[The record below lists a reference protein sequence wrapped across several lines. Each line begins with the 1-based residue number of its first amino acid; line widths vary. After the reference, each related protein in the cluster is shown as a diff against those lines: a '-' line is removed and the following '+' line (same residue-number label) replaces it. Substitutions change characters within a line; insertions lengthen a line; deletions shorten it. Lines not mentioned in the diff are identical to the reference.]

1 MVTVASGGRVTGIR
15 YDLIRVK
22 GNGISNYIPIACDSG
37 TIISVQAFDGY
48 SAVSCDHVQVMTIT
62 KYPMLYDAQ
71 IHLVC
76 SHQYLRWS
84 PGSLRSGKAL
94 MRNEVHVRYSGKC
107 DDNKDALKDAFVTSV
122 QSLLRDEEMC
132 PPEDQCTIAD
142 VQVMCGRRS
151 RRDVSSYRHDRR
163 ETSRNATS
171 ANITSAK
178 ITTAN
183 IAGVAAPDDGNATAT
198 FGDVRI
204 QFRIEA
210 VVRNKTADLV
220 TGVDQSRVL
229 GALEDIYVGFENKI
243 MEEGYTLDI
252 NGDRVKLLEINV
264 LTIPEIESNCN
275 VGEVLVR
282 TENGAV
288 CCKYAVWLCHIHV
301 NYTWLRGRSCSPSV
315 VTPVIIY

>member
-1 MVTVASGGRVTGIR
+1 MYAQIHFSKLRAQAPHSLQRSDGR
-15 YDLIRVK
+15 
-22 GNGISNYIPIACDSG
+22 ACNSG

-71 IHLVC
+71 IHLVS

-94 MRNEVHVRYSGKC
+94 MRNEVYVRYSGKC

-151 RRDVSSYRHDRR
+151 RRDVSSYRHDRVRR

-171 ANITSAK
+171 ANS
-178 ITTAN
+178 TTPNTISAN
-183 IAGVAAPDDGNATAT
+183 IAGVDAPDDGNATY
-198 FGDVRI
+198 GDVRN
-204 QFRIEA
+204 QFGIEA
-210 VVRNKTADLV
+210 VVRNKTADVVMRLI
-220 TGVDQSRVL
+220 R
-229 GALEDIYVGFENKI
+229 
-243 MEEGYTLDI
+243 EGYTLDV
-252 NGDRVKLLEINV
+252 NGDRVKLLDIND
-264 LTIPEIESNCN
+264 LTNPKIESNCS

-282 TENGAV
+282 TENETE
-288 CCKYAVWLCHIHV
+288 CRKYAVWHC
-301 NYTWLRGRSCSPSV
+301 P
-315 VTPVIIY
+315 IYVY